1 MYKTCVLT
9 LAFCASTMH
18 VAAQFQRMSLK
29 EVLGLGLPVVE
40 VVTVDSVM
48 PTATPVDHPEGGS
61 GFSVTDATKVPGR
74 LAIWVP
80 GPRLVYSSGNYAKD
94 KSGMTIK
101 IRGNNSAR
109 RRLPPYKIKLQRKA
123 DLLCRGDDAKYE
135 DKNWLLL
142 KETWNT
148 LATPIGFKVNELLN
162 FSWTPSW
169 LQVNLLLNG
178 EYRGIYLLTEQVR
191 RNPRC
196 RIDVDEESGYIIE
209 RDIYWWVAPLSFES
223 DLYHWLG
230 SNWQRYTFKYPDE
243 EDVTEQQ
250 IAYIREAVNQME
262 EAVVAG
268 EGYAEYMDVESFA
281 AWTLGHDI
289 LGTYDG
295 GGANRY
301 LIKYDDTTDSR
312 FHMGTMWDFETN
324 FYNRDEWS
332 ALHTYYGH
340 YCPWLFPARDQSFRH
355 SYVQQWH
362 TISSVLEKE
371 MIIFLDSIAATTS
384 AALDSSRVLEEKLHY
399 REFKSVA
406 DNVAEAKEW
415 FHTRIAWIDEHI
427 AEIDTTDI
435 KTGIVGI
442 TEKMPTSLN
451 VKASS
456 LNCYDLSG
464 RRLSVPS
471 ASSVSS
477 VLPKGVYIEDGK
489 KRVRK

>member
-1 MYKTCVLT
+1 MKRFLLHLLCLVLYASVFAQSRIMT
-9 LAFCASTMH
+9 LE
-18 VAAQFQRMSLK
+18 K
-29 EVLGLGLPVVE
+29 VLQLGLPVVE

-94 KSGMTIK
+94 ISGMTIK

-148 LATPIGFKVNELLN
+148 LATPIGFKINELLN

-250 IAYIREAVNQME
+250 IEYIREAVNQME
-262 EAVVAG
+262 RAVLAG
-268 EGYAEYMDVESFA
+268 EGFEEYLDVKSFA

-301 LIKYDDTTDSR
+301 LIKYDDTPDSR
-312 FHMGTMWDFETN
+312 FQMGTMWDFETN
-324 FYNRDEWS
+324 FYNRNEWS

-340 YCPWLFPARDQSFRH
+340 YCPWLFPAKDRSFAS
-355 SYVQQWH
+355 SYVRQWCA
-362 TISSVLEKE
+362 ISSVLEKK
-371 MIIFLDSIAATTS
+371 MIIFLDSLAASS

-399 REFKSVA
+399 REYKSVA
-406 DNVAEAKEW
+406 DNVKEAKEW
-415 FHTRIAWIDEHI
+415 FHTRIAWINQHI
-427 AEIDTTDI
+427 AEIDTSDI
-435 KTGIVGI
+435 KTRIADI
-442 TEKMPTSLN
+442 TEKKSSTPNSLP
-451 VKASS
+451 ST
-456 LNCYDLSG
+456 LRCYDLSG

-471 ASSVSS
+471 TSSVRS
-477 VLPKGVYIEDGK
+477 VLPKGVYIENGK
-489 KRVRK
+489 KRVRIP